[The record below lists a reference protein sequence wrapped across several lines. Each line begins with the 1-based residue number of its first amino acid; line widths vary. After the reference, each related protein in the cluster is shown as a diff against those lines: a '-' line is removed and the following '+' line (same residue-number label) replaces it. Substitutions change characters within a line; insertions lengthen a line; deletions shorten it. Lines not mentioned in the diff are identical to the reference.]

1 MLLFAR
7 VFRPANCAKSGVQA
21 RARVSSIWK
30 FESNSRVNEF
40 YFFQFFL
47 LSSTKVHHGGRFLFS
62 MFAHRNRR
70 SRFGRPPYNDSAVL
84 ALLNTPLY
92 KLWTEVKRKRFLK
105 WKNASELTRLHVYV
119 YVYTYSTDTCTL
131 RDRVLTLRVRV
142 HVVLAVSYT
151 HLTLPTIL
159 RV

>member
-105 WKNASELTRLHVYV
+105 WKKRFGAHKTTRVRVCVHLQYR
-119 YVYTYSTDTCTL
+119 YVYTTWSSTNPACTCT
-131 RDRVLTLRVRV
+131 RSPGSQYS
-142 HVVLAVSYT
+142 SY
-151 HLTLPTIL
+151 L
-159 RV
+159 